1 MPLTR
6 AQKKDI
12 IGEVHT
18 SLKDVSTV
26 VLVHNNGMTVAQ
38 VSELRRKMRAAG
50 ASYRVVKNRLAR
62 LALKDTAFDIASDL
76 LKGPTGI
83 ASSKDAVAAAKVAV
97 EFAKTNE
104 KLVIIGGAF
113 NNAKLD
119 VKGVETLAKMPS
131 LDELRA
137 RIVGMLKTPAMRIV
151 TVLQAPGSQVAR
163 VIAAHASKE

>member
-12 IGEVHT
+12 ITEVNS

-26 VLVHNNGMTVAQ
+26 VLVHNKGMTVAE
-38 VSELRRKMRAAG
+38 VSDLRRKMRAAG
-50 ASYRVVKNRLAR
+50 ASYRVVKNKLAR
-62 LALKDTAFDIASDL
+62 LALKDTSFDIAGDL

-119 VKGVETLAKMPS
+119 VKGVEMLAKMPS

-137 RIVGMLKTPAMRIV
+137 RIVGMLKTPATRIV